1 MGVGLHTSL
10 LTMGGCL
17 SSQETPSLDDQLAKL
32 FKAYDKYLL
41 PLEVETLF
49 SVLGDPPVSDADI
62 KAKPIL
68 LTMGQYSTGKT
79 TFIKALLNGCEYP
92 GMHIAAEMSTDN
104 FISVLRGPTDDSIPG
119 NALVNNTQLPFHS
132 LKFAF
137 GENFLQRFRGSFIAA
152 DERNSTEIL
161 DDLIIID
168 TPGTLDGN
176 EQNRNY
182 NFAEAMGWFARRAA
196 LIIIFFDV
204 NKMGVS
210 TEMKSVLD
218 VIQGNEE
225 KIRIVFNKSDT
236 VDERDLAGSLAGL
249 RHNLAKSMPTPEV
262 PEVYVTSLETLED
275 SYKTDNKT
283 FVDRFSKDKAKLLED
298 IRRVRYNTYSRKI
311 NILDKRARMVRNH
324 AYVMM
329 MLRKE
334 QRKCLSLCRRQLRP
348 QDIEKL
354 INMIPELY
362 RRVQQEQDRSMEEFI
377 SVKLIQEKLNLHD
390 LNKLP
395 VLKERSIE
403 NSYKKMENSLSKL
416 STVQVKSEEQ

>member
-1 MGVGLHTSL
+1 
-10 LTMGGCL
+10 MGGCL

-104 FISVLRGPTDDSIPG
+104 FISVLRGPTDDFIPG

-137 GENFLQRFRGSFIAA
+137 GENFLQRFRGSFVTA

-218 VIQGNEE
+218 NIQGNEE

-262 PEVYVTSLETLED
+262 PEVYVTSLD
-275 SYKTDNKT
+275 SLANEYKIDNKT
-283 FVDRFSKDKAKLLED
+283 FVDWFSKDKEKLLND
-298 IRRVRYNTYSRKI
+298 IKRIRFNTYSRKV
-311 NILDKRARMVRNH
+311 NNLDKRARMVRNH

-329 MLRKE
+329 KLRQE
-334 QRKCLSLCRRQLRP
+334 QRKCLSLFRRNLRA
-348 QDIEKL
+348 QDKEKL
-354 INMIPELY
+354 ISMVPDLY
-362 RRVQQEQDRSMEEFI
+362 KAVQMEQNRSPQEFI
-377 SVKLIQEKLNLHD
+377 SVSYLQDKLKHATD
-390 LNKLP
+390 LNNLPKLG
-395 VLKERSIE
+395 KKDIEKSYSRIERS
-403 NSYKKMENSLSKL
+403 LTKL
-416 STVQVKSEEQ
+416 STVSVEQKIM